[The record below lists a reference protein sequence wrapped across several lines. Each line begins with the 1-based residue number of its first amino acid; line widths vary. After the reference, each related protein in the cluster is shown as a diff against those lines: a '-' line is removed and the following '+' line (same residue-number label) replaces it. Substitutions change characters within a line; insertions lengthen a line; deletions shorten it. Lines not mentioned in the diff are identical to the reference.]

1 MKGESKMTNE
11 ERKVWE
17 QKLRDLLRQKRL
29 YQKKIELLDKVM
41 KEIAQELRKGA

>member
-1 MKGESKMTNE
+1 MTNE

-17 QKLRDLLRQKRL
+17 QKLRDLMRQKRL

-41 KEIAQELRKGA
+41 KEISQD